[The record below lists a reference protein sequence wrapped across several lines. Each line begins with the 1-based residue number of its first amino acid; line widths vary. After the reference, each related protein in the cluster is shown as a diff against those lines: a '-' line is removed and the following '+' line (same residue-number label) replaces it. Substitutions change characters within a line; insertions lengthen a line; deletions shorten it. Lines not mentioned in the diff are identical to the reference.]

1 MEKIKADNDAKEGN
15 PMMGMAGMGNS
26 ESESGP
32 VFVLPS
38 NIKVGESWNT
48 ENKEGTMTV
57 KSTYTLK
64 SLDNNTALVNMSG
77 TVDGTMEQ
85 EQMGNTMN
93 ITINS
98 KVTGDI
104 TFDVNSSLVSKRN
117 MVSDVNG
124 NIDMMGQQM
133 PISAKTT
140 STITYS
146 Y

>member
-1 MEKIKADNDAKEGN
+1 
-15 PMMGMAGMGNS
+15 
-26 ESESGP
+26 
-32 VFVLPS
+32 
-38 NIKVGESWNT
+38 
-48 ENKEGTMTV
+48 
-57 KSTYTLK
+57 
-64 SLDNNTALVNMSG
+64 
-77 TVDGTMEQ
+77 
-85 EQMGNTMN
+85 MN

>member
-1 MEKIKADNDAKEGN
+1 
-15 PMMGMAGMGNS
+15 
-26 ESESGP
+26 
-32 VFVLPS
+32 
-38 NIKVGESWNT
+38 
-48 ENKEGTMTV
+48 
-57 KSTYTLK
+57 
-64 SLDNNTALVNMSG
+64 MSG

-117 MVSDVNG
+117 MVTDVSG